1 MNESFIQ
8 QDELLAVLEAIL
20 FASTQPVTI
29 DRIQQVLQIP
39 ESQIEQALQQLQQR
53 YNQKSHGIELIC
65 KTDGYRLITKIEHGQ
80 VVADFL
86 RTRKTGLSNAA
97 MEVLA
102 IAAYNQ
108 PVTKTYISQIRG
120 VNSSEIVEALTE
132 KGLLAEN
139 GKTDLPGRPMS
150 YITTDRFL
158 TVFNLDSLEDLPE
171 ADFLTD
177 EIADAVRSVHDEE
190 ESTEQESP
198 ENPEISR
205 AE

>member
-20 FASTQPVTI
+20 FASTQPVTT
-29 DRIQQVLQIP
+29 DRLQQVLQIP

-65 KTDGYRLITKIEHGQ
+65 KTDGYRFITKIEHGQ

-177 EIADAVRSVHDEE
+177 EIADAARSAHDGEA
-190 ESTEQESP
+190 STEQESP
-198 ENPEISR
+198 EPPEVSR